1 VSTQN
6 QNYVPIEDGYK
17 ERLEYRSTT
26 SPTSPEFRGK
36 ETLEVL
42 TEF

>member
-17 ERLEYRSTT
+17 ERLEYKEST
-26 SPTSPEFRGK
+26 SPTSAEFKGK